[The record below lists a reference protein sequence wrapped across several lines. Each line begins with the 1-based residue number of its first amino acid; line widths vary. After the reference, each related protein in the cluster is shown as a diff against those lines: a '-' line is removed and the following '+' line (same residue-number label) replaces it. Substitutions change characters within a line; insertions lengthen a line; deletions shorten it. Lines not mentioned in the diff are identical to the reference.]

1 MGFLYFAMLAFA
13 PASPSPAAETRA
25 YKCLDDS
32 TFTLILADG
41 QAVVRFKNGEYRL
54 PRKPSAIAVKYA
66 SAKATLYLDGDFA
79 AFVADDRPL
88 PGCSRMRPDGTAGH

>member
-1 MGFLYFAMLAFA
+1 MSFLVFLAGEA
-13 PASPSPAAETRA
+13 AQPALEKRDYRCFDET
-25 YKCLDDS
+25 
-32 TFTLILADG
+32 TFTLVLSEG

-88 PGCSRMRPDGTAGH
+88 PGCTRVRASATP